1 MSYRKCIQKGL
12 TIVQAVIVFAVIA
25 LHVATMLPALL
36 RGHKRS
42 QALKIP
48 GGLRTADSALEPIAT
63 NKATGGR
70 V

>member
-1 MSYRKCIQKGL
+1 M
-12 TIVQAVIVFAVIA
+12 IVFAVIA
-25 LHVATMLPALL
+25 LHVVTMLPALL
-36 RGHKRS
+36 LGRERL

-48 GGLRTADSALEPIAT
+48 GELRTADSALEPIAT